1 MKNFVSLYHISNFF
15 ENWIYPAYNLRNFL
29 FHRYDLIK
37 IKSIKPYDYAE
48 PDQIMFEAN
57 MILIKKFIEEYNPEK
72 HICWYVNNFG
82 DDVGRKYGENENDA
96 LFPEYNGKYIMDI
109 IKEIYNWYQKKYVE
123 QLKDIE
129 YIYEFMKKND
139 IGAFEWIEKEDNK
152 DYFVME
158 LEEKNSPKSIDNLI
172 DVKWDFFDK
181 HFDNR
186 NDVLDF
192 FKLMELINKIEKNIF
207 KQKQKYLHLCI
218 EVRPYLWT

>member
-1 MKNFVSLYHISNFF
+1 MKNFINFYRLSNFF
-15 ENWIYPAYNLRNFL
+15 ENWIYPAYSLKNFL

-82 DDVGRKYGENENDA
+82 GDVGRKYGENENDTF
-96 LFPEYNGKYIMDI
+96 FPELNGKYIMDI
-109 IKEIYNWYQKKYVE
+109 IKEIYNWYEKEYVE
-123 QLKDIE
+123 QLQDIN
-129 YIYEFMKKND
+129 YIHEFMKKND

-158 LEEKNSPKSIDNLI
+158 LEEKNSPKSVDDLI
-172 DVKWDFFDK
+172 DVNWKIFDK
-181 HFDNR
+181 YVKNKTDI
-186 NDVLDF
+186 LDF
-192 FKLMELINKIEKNIF
+192 FKLMELINNIEKNIF

>member
-1 MKNFVSLYHISNFF
+1 MENFINLYRLSNLF
-15 ENWIYPAYNLRNFL
+15 ENWIYPAYSLKNFL

-37 IKSIKPYDYAE
+37 IKSIKPYEYAE

-96 LFPEYNGKYIMDI
+96 LFPEYNGRYVMDI
-109 IKEIYNWYQKKYVE
+109 IKEIYNWYEKEYVE

-139 IGAFEWIEKEDNK
+139 MGAFEWIEKEDNK
-152 DYFVME
+152 DYFIME
-158 LEEKNSPKSIDNLI
+158 LDEKNSPKSIDNLI